1 MYQIGVDIGGTNIKI
16 GLVDDSLEI
25 VSRASIRFPHESAR
39 TVVEAFSAA
48 IRDVLAKKGAAEK
61 ELESIGI
68 VVPGSI
74 SPDGASVIDAYNLDF
89 HNVPLRALTQAQ
101 FPGIPVFLANDANG
115 AALAELVKGAFV
127 GCRTAVLFTLGTGL
141 GGGLILDG
149 KMFNGGMNQGVEL
162 GHAYL
167 VDGGE
172 PCTCGNRGCM
182 EAYCAAS
189 ALAREGA
196 REMRACHDS
205 LLYIR
210 AGGKEQRVDAKL
222 VTDCAKEGDE
232 AAAKVFRRYV
242 NYLCMALDTVTAFLD
257 PEVIILGGGVS
268 RAGNFLLDAVRER
281 LPRYLLFKS
290 MPYPRIE
297 IARLGADAG
306 MIGAAMLG
314 KQPVKEA

>member
-39 TVVEAFSAA
+39 LVVEAFSDA

-172 PCTCGNRGCM
+172 ACTCGNRGCM

-232 AAAKVFRRYV
+232 AAKRAFDT
-242 NYLCMALDTVTAFLD
+242 YLGHLSSACASMFNILD
-257 PEVIILGGGVS
+257 PEVLAIGGGLCA
-268 RAGNFLLDAVRER
+268 AGDFLFGPLQSLVTEKCFYKTRGKVVPAV
-281 LPRYLLFKS
+281 
-290 MPYPRIE
+290 M
-297 IARLGADAG
+297 GNDAG
-306 MIGAAMLG
+306 IIGAAML
-314 KQPVKEA
+314 KMDAERH

>member
-39 TVVEAFSAA
+39 LVVEAFSAA

-61 ELESIGI
+61 ELGSIGI

-172 PCTCGNRGCM
+172 ACTCGNRGCM

-232 AAAKVFRRYV
+232 AAKRAFDT
-242 NYLCMALDTVTAFLD
+242 YLGHLSSACASMFNILD
-257 PEVIILGGGVS
+257 PEVLAIGGGLCA
-268 RAGNFLLDAVRER
+268 AGDFLFGPLQSLVTEKCFYKTRGKVVPAV
-281 LPRYLLFKS
+281 
-290 MPYPRIE
+290 M
-297 IARLGADAG
+297 GNDAG
-306 MIGAAMLG
+306 IIGAAML
-314 KQPVKEA
+314 KMDAERH